1 MKLTRVGVDL
11 AKQVFQVHGVDRAER
26 PVWCKR
32 LKRNGWIAEVE
43 QNVEPG
49 AEIGME
55 ACGGAHHWARVLQS
69 KGYKV
74 RLMAPQFV
82 KPYVKSNKTDA
93 NDAQA
98 VCEAMSR
105 PSMRFVAVKSI
116 EQQDIQAVHRV
127 RASVIRERVG
137 KANQLRAL
145 AYEYGLVAPREISAL
160 RRAVPAWLEDT
171 GNGLT
176 VRLRALLSGL
186 YADLRALDERVRE
199 LDREIRAIG
208 EENEAVARVQQLR
221 GIGPLIASALVAM
234 IGDARQFKNGRQ
246 VAVALGLTPRQ
257 HSSGS
262 KERILGISKR
272 GDSYVRTLLI
282 HGARSALRT
291 APGKND
297 RMSRWALA
305 LAQRSHANVAATALA
320 NKMARV
326 AWAMLRHGTTY
337 EPNGLVA

>member
-1 MKLTRVGVDL
+1 
-11 AKQVFQVHGVDRAER
+11 
-26 PVWCKR
+26 
-32 LKRNGWIAEVE
+32 
-43 QNVEPG
+43 
-49 AEIGME
+49 ME
-55 ACGGAHHWARVLQS
+55 ACGGAHHWARLLQA
-69 KGYKV
+69 KGYVVK
-74 RLMAPQFV
+74 LIAPQFV

-105 PSMRFVAVKSI
+105 PSMRYVAVKTI

-127 RASVIRERVG
+127 RASLISERTG
-137 KANQLRAL
+137 KVNQLRGL
-145 AYEYGLVAPREISAL
+145 AYEYGLVAPREIAAL
-160 RRAVPAWLEDT
+160 RRAVPRWLEDAS
-171 GNGLT
+171 NGLT
-176 VRLRALLSGL
+176 VRFRTLLSGL
-186 YADLRALDERVRE
+186 YADLQALDERVRE
-199 LDREIRAIG
+199 LDKEVRTIG
-208 EENEAVARVQQLR
+208 RENEAVGRIERLR

-246 VAVALGLTPRQ
+246 LAVALGLTPRQ
-257 HSSGS
+257 HSSGG

-297 RMSRWALA
+297 RLSRWALE
-305 LAQRSHANVAATALA
+305 LAKRSHPNVAATALA

-337 EPNGLVA
+337 EPHGLAA